1 MIDIDLLCYSIY
13 TKNISKIINIM
24 IYIVIPTYNERNNIT
39 ALIKKI
45 RHLHIDDLNI
55 LVVDDNSPDGTA
67 DAIEEMQVD
76 CVEVMKRPKK
86 LGLGSAYVDGFKYA
100 LSKGADMIV
109 EMDADFSHQ
118 PYKIPELISSVKSG
132 NDMCLGSRRVKGGSI
147 IGWNFI
153 RKFMSNSAMEFS
165 RWFLN
170 LKTKDVTGGFRCF
183 HKRVF
188 EKINLDDIK
197 SNGYAFQEEIVYLLE
212 KNNFKI
218 KEIPITFVDRQKG
231 ASKLGIKEIIN
242 FFINICRLK
251 FKI

>member
-1 MIDIDLLCYSIY
+1 MV
-13 TKNISKIINIM
+13 
-24 IYIVIPTYNERNNIT
+24 YIVIPTYNERNNII

-45 RHLHIDDLNI
+45 RNLQISNLNI

-67 DAIEEMQVD
+67 DAVEEMRLD
-76 CVEVMKRPKK
+76 NVEVMRRPRK
-86 LGLGSAYVDGFKYA
+86 LGLGSAYIDGFKYV
-100 LSKGADMIV
+100 LSQGANLIL

-118 PYKIPELISSVKSG
+118 PYKIPELIDCVRSG
-132 NDMCLGSRRVKGGSI
+132 NDMCLGSRRIKGGTI
-147 IGWNFI
+147 IGWNLI
-153 RKFMSNSAMEFS
+153 RKIMSTSAMEFS
-165 RWFLN
+165 RWLLG

-188 EKINLDDIK
+188 KKIDLDRIK
-197 SNGYAFQEEIVYLLE
+197 SNGYAFQEEMVYLLE

-231 ASKLGIKEIIN
+231 NSKLGIKEIIG
-242 FFINICRLK
+242 FFVSICRLR